1 MHIEKLRFYNYRNIE
16 NTKISL
22 NKSINIFLG
31 KNGQGKTNI
40 LESIFLLINGSAFR
54 PGELKIF
61 VNRNSN
67 DQNCQIEAE
76 LNNKQLQQI
85 LKFQL
90 INLKKSLTLN
100 NKKIN
105 QQVVHQNFK
114 SVLFSP
120 ESLSIIKNSAE
131 ERRQLVDDFLM
142 VFDFESTGKIKNYR
156 KVLQTRNKVFKDAK
170 KGFYSQVEAQKIIE
184 SLNPNF
190 LELGASLTQNRIRV
204 IRQIIPLVQRIFN
217 QISQNNVEISVEY
230 LISSNNG
237 VDWTDSQVYTYLR
250 SKLNE
255 MYHREFEAGITLL
268 GPHKHD
274 IKILV
279 NQEDS
284 RYYCSQGQQRALIL
298 SFKMVQV
305 LMYKELY
312 GHYPILLLDDVLSEL
327 DYEKRTYLIE
337 FLNGIESQ
345 IFITTTDLHFKWKD
359 KEMSLNDPDLL
370 KGDLTVYNIT
380 DGQIVKEE
388 KK

>member
-40 LESIFLLINGSAFR
+40 LESIFLLTNGSAFR